1 MFKAVRLGLALALP
15 CVFVSTSSA
24 WAQATATPPQ
34 PATQQKPADTAALP
48 SAQSVIDKHIEA
60 IGGRKA
66 LQAHSSV
73 SVKGTLSIPAN
84 GMTGA
89 VEVYAARPNKSFTKT
104 TVAGIGDI
112 SEGFDGKTAWS
123 MSPMTGPM
131 IASGEELEQKAF
143 NSNFDRTLGMAD
155 AYESMNT
162 VEKTTF
168 DGRPVYKLELKRKG
182 GGTDI
187 EFYDAQTGLKAGSI
201 VEVKNPMGTIT
212 AQSTLSEYKKFG
224 DIMQPTLVKQVASG
238 TEIVLTFTTMEYD
251 KVDPSVFELPAAIKA
266 LVK

>member
-1 MFKAVRLGLALALP
+1 
-15 CVFVSTSSA
+15 
-24 WAQATATPPQ
+24 
-34 PATQQKPADTAALP
+34 
-48 SAQSVIDKHIEA
+48 
-60 IGGRKA
+60 
-66 LQAHSSV
+66 
-73 SVKGTLSIPAN
+73 
-84 GMTGA
+84 
-89 VEVYAARPNKSFTKT
+89 
-104 TVAGIGDI
+104 
-112 SEGFDGKTAWS
+112 
-123 MSPMTGPM
+123 
-131 IASGEELEQKAF
+131 
-143 NSNFDRTLGMAD
+143 MAD